1 MNGRVYDYNLAR
13 STSVSPFVHRG
24 SQGIHLYSYIFINP
38 LSGTDPTSYTPEAAN
53 TESQR
58 KLAATAAGSRINRTI
73 TVTVSVSN
81 GSKGVNVFGGSASSA
96 RGYELYRRRCR
107 EFNIN

>member
-1 MNGRVYDYNLAR
+1 MHMNGRVYDYNLAR

-24 SQGIHLYSYIFINP
+24 SQGINLYSYIFINP

-81 GSKGVNVFGGSASSA
+81 GSIST
-96 RGYELYRRRCR
+96 
-107 EFNIN
+107 